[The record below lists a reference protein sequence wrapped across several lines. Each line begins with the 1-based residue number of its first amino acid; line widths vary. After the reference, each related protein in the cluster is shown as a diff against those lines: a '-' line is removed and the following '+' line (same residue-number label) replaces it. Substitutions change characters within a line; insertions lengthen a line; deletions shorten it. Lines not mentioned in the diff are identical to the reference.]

1 MKFIDWLWIIA
12 IMAGA
17 IGYMQYQNDKALEM
31 AFINGLQYTA
41 AIAAVE

>member
-17 IGYMQYQNDKALEM
+17 ISYMQYQNDKALES
-31 AFINGLQYTA
+31 AYISGLLYTA
-41 AIAAVE
+41 AVAAVE